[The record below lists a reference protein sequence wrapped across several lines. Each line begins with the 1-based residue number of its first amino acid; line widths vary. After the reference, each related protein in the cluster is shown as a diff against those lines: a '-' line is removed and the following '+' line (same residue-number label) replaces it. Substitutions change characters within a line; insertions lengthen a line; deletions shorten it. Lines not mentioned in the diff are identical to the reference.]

1 MPRWTASA
9 RKRQRE
15 LIKKW
20 KPWNN
25 STGPRTEEGKEI
37 SSQNARKYSQ
47 EIQTLL
53 EYVKQT
59 EATMKKL
66 DKHLRE
72 ELQADLQLTDDD

>member
-1 MPRWTASA
+1 M
-9 RKRQRE
+9 
-15 LIKKW
+15 IKKW